1 METKVTIGAEM
12 LFHNYM
18 EKILGSR
25 IKINILRALH
35 RFPKKDFTTRE
46 LAKFID
52 ASHSGVLKALR
63 DLEEMNL
70 ISIGTHGKAHM
81 LKLNEKSFLAKNV
94 LRIFDIEEKTAEHLI
109 QELKKSTRG
118 LTATSIVL
126 YGSIIKK
133 TESPRSDID
142 LLIITDEKE
151 KNEEK
156 ISALQKRFSEAFGNT
171 ISPYF
176 LTPTEFKEKKDT
188 KIVRDILKNHILIK
202 GKKLETLNED

>member
-1 METKVTIGAEM
+1 M

-18 EKILGSR
+18 EKILGSK
-25 IKINILRALH
+25 IKIKILRSLY

-46 LAKFID
+46 LAKFIG

-70 ISIGTHGKAHM
+70 ISVGTHGKAYM

-94 LRIFDIEEKTAEHLI
+94 LGIFDTEEKTAEHLI
-109 QELKKSTRG
+109 QELKKSTVD
-118 LTATSIVL
+118 LAATSIAL
-126 YGSIIKK
+126 YGSIVKK
-133 TESPRSDID
+133 TESPLSDID

-151 KNEEK
+151 KSEEK
-156 ISALQKRFSEAFGNT
+156 ISGLQKRFSEAFGNA

-176 LTPTEFKEKKDT
+176 LTIKEFKEKKNT
-188 KIVRDILKNHILIK
+188 KFIRDILKNHVHIR
-202 GKKLETLNED
+202 GKRLETIK

>member
-1 METKVTIGAEM
+1 METKVAMGEEM

-18 EKILGSR
+18 EKILGSI
-25 IKINILRALH
+25 IKIKVLRSLH

-46 LAKFID
+46 LAKFIG

-70 ISIGTHGKAHM
+70 ISVGTHGRAHM

-94 LRIFDIEEKTAEHLI
+94 LGIFDTEEKTAEHLI
-109 QELKKSTRG
+109 RELKRSVNG
-118 LTATSIVL
+118 LTATSIVI
-126 YGSIIKK
+126 YGSIVKK
-133 TESPRSDID
+133 NESLRSDID

-156 ISALQKRFSEAFGNT
+156 ISGLQKRFSEVFGNT

-176 LTPTEFKEKKDT
+176 LTLKEFKEKKNT
-188 KIVRDILKNHILIK
+188 KFVRDILKNHVHIK
-202 GKKLETLNED
+202 GKRLETIK